1 MNILGGV
8 EMFFIVI
15 AVYGTPILAIIF
27 CVNLVTIIKKVKEDQ
42 PTIFNTFLLTASFI
56 LMAWSIAFSVFAN

>member
-1 MNILGGV
+1 
-8 EMFFIVI
+8 MFFIFI

-42 PTIFNTFLLTASFI
+42 PTIFNTILLTASFV
-56 LMAWSIAFSVFAN
+56 LMAWSIAFSAFAN

>member
-1 MNILGGV
+1 
-8 EMFFIVI
+8 MFFFFI

-42 PTIFNTFLLTASFI
+42 STAFNTFLLTTSFI
-56 LMAWSIAFSVFAN
+56 LMAWSIAFSALAN

>member
-1 MNILGGV
+1 
-8 EMFFIVI
+8 MFFIFI

-56 LMAWSIAFSVFAN
+56 LMAWSIAFSALAN